1 MQPKA
6 RFESSQRL
14 FPLAEYSGGIFVC
27 VKVEL
32 DLLKPC
38 GTPSRC
44 CCECLYVAL
53 CRGLEVE
60 GQLCQDP

>member
-14 FPLAEYSGGIFVC
+14 FPLAEYSGGIFVR

-32 DLLKPC
+32 DLLKAVWH
-38 GTPSRC
+38 TQQV
-44 CCECLYVAL
+44 LL
-53 CRGLEVE
+53 
-60 GQLCQDP
+60 